1 MDDSV
6 SRQRRTMTGR
16 RAIAMVMAVLWL
28 VALTLVIKAGVDRL
42 NAPPWGNAVAGD
54 LSPEVAGDT
63 QVGQAWRAPLPG
75 LYSIELFLQPPA
87 LPARQ
92 PLTFHLRAGVDAG
105 PDLWTATIDPEQILA
120 GVPYAVEFEP
130 LRDSKAKTFYF
141 YLESPESGPG
151 EAVKAVYGPESELEG
166 GSAYVNG
173 QEVPGN
179 LAFQTHYTLRTREKV
194 DLLLERMALGR
205 PYFLGTKGFYLG
217 LAVVYGLLLLLLIWR
232 VAGRIA
238 SEDR

>member
-1 MDDSV
+1 MNI
-6 SRQRRTMTGR
+6 SRATGVVLGVLFLT
-16 RAIAMVMAVLWL
+16 AM
-28 VALTLVIKAGVDRL
+28 ALILKTGVDAV

-75 LYSIELFLQPPA
+75 LYCIELFLQPPA
-87 LPARQ
+87 LPASQ
-92 PLTFHLRAGVDAG
+92 PLTFHLRAAVGAG
-105 PDLWTATIDPEQILA
+105 PDIRTATINPEQILA

-141 YLESPESGPG
+141 NLESPESRPG
-151 EAVKAVYGPESELEG
+151 EAVKAIYGPESTLEG

-179 LAFQTHYTLRTREKV
+179 LVFQTHYTLRTREKI
-194 DLLLERMALGR
+194 DLLLERMAQGR

-232 VAGRIA
+232 VAAKIA
-238 SEDR
+238 SEER